1 MTIAREGKTKFEF
14 SIDQLAPLPF
24 YVILRSQRIN
34 SSLVEER
41 SWMPGFKINWF
52 IADNNGSKL
61 TEQLPSRTEDWK
73 QEEQTPQ
80 YEQPLLAEMAQ
91 LARQLRM
98 QNMTREQILDK
109 VIRDKM
115 KNINVLEE
123 KGICWSDPWSL
134 GSMTQIKS
142 ESLTNVL
149 SKLMPLEHHLFPKIS
164 PGSVP
169 TSATVHDLST

>member
-1 MTIAREGKTKFEF
+1 M
-14 SIDQLAPLPF
+14 
-24 YVILRSQRIN
+24 
-34 SSLVEER
+34 
-41 SWMPGFKINWF
+41 
-52 IADNNGSKL
+52 
-61 TEQLPSRTEDWK
+61 
-73 QEEQTPQ
+73 
-80 YEQPLLAEMAQ
+80 AEMVQ

-142 ESLTNVL
+142 ESLTNVF
-149 SKLMPLEHHLFPKIS
+149 SKLVSLDEKEEIEGPVRKEDFKTGFDIFQAIIYCPSPMVIKLFRFLDGLVSTETSRTIIQS
-164 PGSVP
+164 SVNLFR
-169 TSATVHDLST
+169 SGILNGRD